1 MDTEVLSGKRN
12 IIISL
17 LTINEHFSAKYYT
30 VLKNWYNGTKLL
42 VHRITC
48 NTYLLRLEDF
58 LEVVVAALLKNTL
71 EIINQAISFVSS
83 DIISNISSTVFTSL
97 SMPSYMSYARAS
109 AKKYKTKN
117 GQDVVNDI
125 AAELLS
131 AGHSG
136 C

>member
-1 MDTEVLSGKRN
+1 MQYLPSPAIGGFPWGSCSGVA
-12 IIISL
+12 
-17 LTINEHFSAKYYT
+17 EKYF
-30 VLKNWYNGTKLL
+30 K
-42 VHRITC
+42 
-48 NTYLLRLEDF
+48 
-58 LEVVVAALLKNTL
+58 
-71 EIINQAISFVSS
+71 IINQAISFVSS
-83 DIISNISSTVFTSL
+83 DIISNISSSVFTSL

-136 C
+136 CWWHGNWYGHRYAWLEYYEHGIGYVAYTVQRISISIYIVLT